1 MAVPAQVSLI
11 GVSQADL
18 NLQAAVLH
26 HFWAI
31 KTVALD
37 AGEEPRFDSELV
49 VICASINGPDQ
60 QVWVDRAR
68 HAMPQVLIIRVDGF
82 DSGPLAGADATVDH
96 GHGPAALVST
106 IYELLTER
114 GLESRAW
121 PIDAEVVWVQ

>member
-18 NLQAAVLH
+18 NVQAAVLH

-31 KTVALD
+31 KTIALD
-37 AGEEPRFDSELV
+37 AGEEPSFDSELL
-49 VICASINGPDQ
+49 VIGASLNRPEQ

-68 HAMPQVLIIRVDGF
+68 HAVPQLLIVRIDGF

-96 GHGPAALVST
+96 EHGPAALVST

-121 PIDAEVVWVQ
+121 PIEGEVVLVQ